1 VWELK
6 QTIKAVKHIALIL
19 GALVLVS
26 VIGLSGC
33 SKKAEALK
41 IGATEVPHA
50 QILEFAQ
57 PLLEKAGVEIEI
69 VVFSDYVQ
77 PNLQLA
83 DKQLDAN
90 FFQHIPYLENM
101 VEERG
106 LDLTWVAKIH
116 IEPLGIYSEK
126 IDSLSDLQNG
136 AKVGIPN
143 DATNGGRALMLLEKA
158 GLVTLKEG
166 ADVLAT
172 IYDIQDNPKNLKFEE
187 LDAAMLPRV
196 LPDVDIAVING
207 NYALQAGLSPTKDAL
222 FLEGGDSPYA
232 NVIAVRTEDK
242 DNEGI
247 EKLVEVLT
255 GPEVKQFIEDNYEG
269 GVIPAF

>member
-1 VWELK
+1 MK
-6 QTIKAVKHIALIL
+6 QTVNAVKKVAVVL
-19 GALVLVS
+19 GVLVLLGV
-26 VIGLSGC
+26 VMLSGC
-33 SKKAEALK
+33 SKTEALK
-41 IGATEVPHA
+41 IWATEVPHA

-57 PLLEKAGVEIEI
+57 PLLEKEGVQIEI

-106 LDLTWVAKIH
+106 LDLAWVAKIH

-126 IDSLSDLQNG
+126 LSSLDQLPDG

-158 GLVTLKEG
+158 GLITLKQG
-166 ADVLAT
+166 TDVLAT
-172 IYDIQDNPKNLKFEE
+172 VFDIDDNPKNLQFEE

-196 LPDVDIAVING
+196 LPDLDIAVING
-207 NYALQAGLSPTKDAL
+207 NFALQAGLSPTKDAL

-242 DNEGI
+242 DNEAI
-247 EKLVEVLT
+247 QKLVKVLT
-255 GPEVKQFIEDNYEG
+255 GPEVKQFIEDSYEG

>member
-1 VWELK
+1 MNKTFKKIALVIGVIVLFGVLGLAGCAK
-6 QTIKAVKHIALIL
+6 QT
-19 GALVLVS
+19 
-26 VIGLSGC
+26 
-33 SKKAEALK
+33 EAIK

-50 QILEFAQ
+50 EILEFAQ
-57 PLLEKAGVEIEI
+57 PLLEEEGVEIEI

-126 IDSLSDLQNG
+126 IDSLSQLEDG
-136 AKVGIPN
+136 AQVGIPN

-158 GLVTLKEG
+158 GLITLKEG
-166 ADVLAT
+166 TDVLAT
-172 IYDIQDNPKNLKFEE
+172 IYDIEDNPKNLQFHE
-187 LDAAMLPRV
+187 LEAAMLPRV
-196 LPDVDIAVING
+196 LPDLDIAVING
-207 NYALQAGLSPTKDAL
+207 NFALQAGLSPTKDAL

-242 DNEGI
+242 DNEAI
-247 EKLVEVLT
+247 KKLVKVLT
-255 GPEVKQFIEDNYEG
+255 GPEVKQFIEETYEG

>member
-1 VWELK
+1 LNKTFKKIALVIGVIVLFGVLGLAGCAK
-6 QTIKAVKHIALIL
+6 QT
-19 GALVLVS
+19 
-26 VIGLSGC
+26 
-33 SKKAEALK
+33 EAIK

-50 QILEFAQ
+50 EILEFAQ
-57 PLLEKAGVEIEI
+57 PLLEEEGVEIEI

-126 IDSLSDLQNG
+126 IDSLSQLEDG
-136 AKVGIPN
+136 AQVGIPN

-158 GLVTLKEG
+158 GLITLKEG
-166 ADVLAT
+166 TDVLAT
-172 IYDIQDNPKNLKFEE
+172 IYDIEDNPKNLQFHE
-187 LDAAMLPRV
+187 LEAAMLPRV
-196 LPDVDIAVING
+196 LPDLDIAVING
-207 NYALQAGLSPTKDAL
+207 NFALQAGLSPTKDAL

-242 DNEGI
+242 DNEAI
-247 EKLVEVLT
+247 KKLVKVLT
-255 GPEVKQFIEDNYEG
+255 GPEVKQFIEETYEG